1 MKKNW
6 KKLAMKILGASVLI
20 LLILLTVGVYRFSD
34 RKTDKKIVKIFKKD
48 ASNVFIKHLNF
59 KDKDIRVLEM
69 QQIID
74 TALPILVFVHG
85 SPGSALDF
93 KKYLMDTDLNKN
105 YNIIVYDRIGY
116 GNLNTGEVLN
126 SVQEEVAVLHEVLK
140 DYDVNNIV
148 LLGYSYGGTIALAA
162 PENYKNKIILAGAV
176 RGDLEPMFWVLN
188 LYKWKFTRPLVPK
201 VLRAASQ
208 EKLEHVT
215 ELSSLEDKWDIS
227 TSPILIIHGNKDRI
241 VPYENSL
248 YLKEKI
254 DKKKLTLITIEKGNH
269 SLVWTN
275 FALIKNEILK
285 VK

>member
-1 MKKNW
+1 MKKSW
-6 KKLAMKILGASVLI
+6 KKIAMKILGASVLI
-20 LLILLTVGVYRFSD
+20 LLILLTVGIYRFSD

-48 ASNVFIKHLNF
+48 ASTVFIKHLNY

-69 QQIID
+69 QQKID

-105 YNIIVYDRIGY
+105 FNIIVYDRIGY
-116 GNLNTGEVLN
+116 GYLNTGEILN
-126 SVQEEVAVLHEVLK
+126 SVQEEVDVLHEVLK

-176 RGDLEPMFWVLN
+176 KGDLEPMFWLLN
-188 LYKWKFTRPLVPK
+188 FYKWKLTRPLVPK
-201 VLRAASQ
+201 VLQAASK

-215 ELSSLEDKWDIS
+215 ELPGYEDKWGVSEASI
-227 TSPILIIHGNKDRI
+227 IAIHGKKDRI

-248 YLKEKI
+248 FLKEKI
-254 DKKKLTLITIEKGNH
+254 DDKKFTLITIEKGNH
-269 SLVWTN
+269 ALVWTN
-275 FALIKNEILK
+275 FTLIKNEILK